1 MNKEFSCVIPAY
13 NEEGRIG
20 NVVRVAKRHP
30 LIKEVI
36 VVSDGSIDRTVEEA
50 RLNGADKVIELKKNI
65 GKGGAVFIGSNLA
78 KSDWILLLDGDLIGI
93 EQKHIDLLL
102 EPILSDRAD
111 MTIGVLIDEPLIKIF
126 PVISGQRVVKRELI
140 IKHPELK
147 ESRFQLELLL
157 NKYAKQLDYRII
169 NVNLPNLSHVK
180 KEQKYNF
187 LTVLSQRLYSSS
199 GYLLYF
205 FKKIKTLIK

>member
-1 MNKEFSCVIPAY
+1 MIPAY